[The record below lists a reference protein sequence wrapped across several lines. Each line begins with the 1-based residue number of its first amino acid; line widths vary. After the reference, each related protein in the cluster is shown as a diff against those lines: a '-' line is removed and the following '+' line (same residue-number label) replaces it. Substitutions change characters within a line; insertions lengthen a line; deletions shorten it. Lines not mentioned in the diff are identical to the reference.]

1 MDVWIVFTPIL
12 KILLYLA
19 GLAVVG
25 TKLFDLHFSKFQT
38 IDNMEYCNFLSRKSC
53 LYGLIISV
61 GMIFSIAGNLG
72 GELLSILDPIILE
85 LALTSKAGYSAI
97 FALIGFI
104 LIGISTRHK
113 IVSIKFLGWLGIGF
127 VLLSFIYTGHSQK
140 SGILAQI
147 LLLFHLICVAFWI
160 GSFIPLYNMCS
171 SAKTSN
177 LHVIAHRF
185 GILAVFYLVVLILS
199 GGSFAYI
206 LMNDISLLFNTS
218 YGNAFLIKMSLVSL
232 LLLFGALNKF
242 KNVPLIRNEPTVGSL
257 QLKKSIR
264 IEMYIV
270 LLILSSTSI
279 LTTSMTLPM
288 GG

>member
-1 MDVWIVFTPIL
+1 MDVWIVFTPVL
-12 KILLYLA
+12 KILLYLVA
-19 GLAVVG
+19 LAVVG
-25 TKLFDLHFSKFQT
+25 TKLFDLHFSKYQT
-38 IDNMEYCNFLSRKSC
+38 IDNIEYCYFLSQKCC
-53 LYGLIISV
+53 LYGFIISA
-61 GMIFSIAGNLG
+61 GLMFSIAGNLG
-72 GELLSILDPIILE
+72 GEFLSILDPIFFE
-85 LALTSKAGYSAI
+85 LALTSKAGYAAI

-104 LIGISTRHK
+104 LIIVSTRRK
-113 IVSIKFLGWLGIGF
+113 LVSLKVFGWLGVGF
-127 VLLSFIYTGHSQK
+127 VLLSFVYTGHSQK

-147 LLLFHLICVAFWI
+147 LLLFHLICVAFWL

-185 GILAVFYLVVLILS
+185 GILALFYLVVLIIS
-199 GGSFAYI
+199 GGLFAYI
-206 LMNDISLLFNTS
+206 LMNDISLLFSTS
-218 YGNAFLIKMSLVSL
+218 YGNAFLVKMSLVSL

-242 KNVPLIRNEPTVGSL
+242 KIVPLIKNEPSVGSI

-264 IEMYIV
+264 IEMFIA
-270 LLILSSTSI
+270 LLILSLTSI

>member
-12 KILLYLA
+12 KVLLYLA

-25 TKLFDLHFSKFQT
+25 TKLFDFHFSKFQT
-38 IDNMEYCNFLSRKSC
+38 IDNVEYCNFLSKKSC
-53 LYGLIISV
+53 LFGLIISV

-72 GELLSILDPIILE
+72 GEFLSILDPIILE
-85 LALTSKAGYSAI
+85 LALTSKAGYAAI
-97 FALIGFI
+97 FAFIGFI
-104 LIGISTRHK
+104 LIGISTRHEV
-113 IVSIKFLGWLGIGF
+113 VSLKVLGWLGIGF
-127 VLLSFIYTGHSQK
+127 VLLSFVYTGHSQK

-147 LLLFHLICVAFWI
+147 LLLFHLICVAFWL
-160 GSFIPLYNMCS
+160 GSFIPLYKMCS
-171 SAKTSN
+171 SAYTSN

-185 GILAVFYLVVLILS
+185 GIIAIFYLVVLIIS

-206 LMNDISLLFNTS
+206 LMNDISLLFDTS

-232 LLLFGALNKF
+232 LFLFGALNKF
-242 KNVPLIRNEPTVGSL
+242 KNVPLIKNEPTVGSM

-264 IEMYIV
+264 IEMYIA

>member
-1 MDVWIVFTPIL
+1 MVFTPVL
-12 KILLYLA
+12 KVLLYLV

-25 TKLFDLHFSKFQT
+25 TKLFDLHFSKYQT
-38 IDNMEYCNFLSRKSC
+38 IDNMEYCNFLSQKSC

-72 GELLSILDPIILE
+72 GEFLSILDPIILE
-85 LALTSKAGYSAI
+85 LALTSKAGYAAI
-97 FALIGFI
+97 FALVGFI
-104 LIGISTRHK
+104 LTVISTRHELVFLK
-113 IVSIKFLGWLGIGF
+113 LLGWLGIGF

-147 LLLFHLICVAFWI
+147 LLLFHLICVAFWL

-171 SAKTSN
+171 STNTSN

-185 GILAVFYLVVLILS
+185 GILAVFYLVVLIIS

-206 LMNDISLLFNTS
+206 LMNDISLLFDTS

-242 KNVPLIRNEPTVGSL
+242 KNVPLIKNEPTVGST

-264 IEMYIV
+264 IEMYIA

>member
-1 MDVWIVFTPIL
+1 MDVWIVLTPIL
-12 KILLYLA
+12 KVLLYLA

-25 TKLFDLHFSKFQT
+25 TKLFDLHFSKYQT
-38 IDNMEYCNFLSRKSC
+38 IDNMEYCNFLSKKSC

-72 GELLSILDPIILE
+72 GEFLSILDPIFFE
-85 LALTSKAGYSAI
+85 LALTSKAGYAAI

-104 LIGISTRHK
+104 LIVISTRRK
-113 IVSIKFLGWLGIGF
+113 LVSLKVFGWLGVGF
-127 VLLSFIYTGHSQK
+127 VLLSFVYTGHSQK

-147 LLLFHLICVAFWI
+147 LLLFHLICVAFWL

-171 SAKTSN
+171 SAKKSN

-185 GILAVFYLVVLILS
+185 GILALFYLVVLIIS
-199 GGSFAYI
+199 GGLFAYI
-206 LMNDISLLFNTS
+206 LMNDISLLFSTS
-218 YGNAFLIKMSLVSL
+218 YGNAFLVKMSLVSL

-242 KNVPLIRNEPTVGSL
+242 KNVPLIKNEPTVGSF

-264 IEMYIV
+264 IEMFIA
-270 LLILSSTSI
+270 LLILSLTSI

>member
-1 MDVWIVFTPIL
+1 MDVWIVLTPIL
-12 KILLYLA
+12 KVLLYLA

-25 TKLFDLHFSKFQT
+25 TKLFDLHFSKYQT
-38 IDNMEYCNFLSRKSC
+38 IDNMEYCNFLSKKSC

-72 GELLSILDPIILE
+72 GEFLSILDPIFFE
-85 LALTSKAGYSAI
+85 LALTSKAGYAAI

-104 LIGISTRHK
+104 LIVISTRRK
-113 IVSIKFLGWLGIGF
+113 LVSLKVFGWLGVGF
-127 VLLSFIYTGHSQK
+127 VLLSFLYTGHSQK
-140 SGILAQI
+140 FGILAQI
-147 LLLFHLICVAFWI
+147 LFLFHLICVAFWI

-171 SAKTSN
+171 SAKKSN

-185 GILAVFYLVVLILS
+185 GVLALFYLVVLIIS
-199 GGSFAYI
+199 GGLFAYI
-206 LMNDISLLFNTS
+206 LMNDISLLFSTS
-218 YGNAFLIKMSLVSL
+218 YGNAFLVKMSFVSL

-242 KNVPLIRNEPTVGSL
+242 KNVPLIKNEPSVGSF

-264 IEMYIV
+264 IEMFIA
-270 LLILSSTSI
+270 LLILSLTSI

>member
-12 KILLYLA
+12 KVLLYLA

-38 IDNMEYCNFLSRKSC
+38 IDNMEYCNFLSKKSC

-72 GELLSILDPIILE
+72 GEFLSILDPIILE
-85 LALTSKAGYSAI
+85 LALTSKAGYAAI

-104 LIGISTRHK
+104 LTVISTRHEL
-113 IVSIKFLGWLGIGF
+113 VSLKLLGWLGIGF

-171 SAKTSN
+171 SAKTSRSPYFRN
-177 LHVIAHRF
+177 QPIQ
-185 GILAVFYLVVLILS
+185 
-199 GGSFAYI
+199 
-206 LMNDISLLFNTS
+206 
-218 YGNAFLIKMSLVSL
+218 
-232 LLLFGALNKF
+232 
-242 KNVPLIRNEPTVGSL
+242 KN
-257 QLKKSIR
+257 
-264 IEMYIV
+264 
-270 LLILSSTSI
+270 
-279 LTTSMTLPM
+279 
-288 GG
+288 

>member
-12 KILLYLA
+12 KVLLYLA

-25 TKLFDLHFSKFQT
+25 TKLFDLHFSKYQT
-38 IDNMEYCNFLSRKSC
+38 IDNMEYCNFLSKKSC

-72 GELLSILDPIILE
+72 GEFLSILDPIFFE
-85 LALTSKAGYSAI
+85 LALTSKAGYAAI

-104 LIGISTRHK
+104 LIVISTRRK
-113 IVSIKFLGWLGIGF
+113 LVSLKVFGWLGVGF
-127 VLLSFIYTGHSQK
+127 VLLSFVYTGHSQK

-147 LLLFHLICVAFWI
+147 LLLFHLICVAFWL

-171 SAKTSN
+171 SANTSN

-185 GILAVFYLVVLILS
+185 GVLAVFYLVFLIIS

>member
-12 KILLYLA
+12 KVLLYLA

-25 TKLFDLHFSKFQT
+25 TKLFDFHFSKFQT
-38 IDNMEYCNFLSRKSC
+38 IDNVEYCNFLSKKSC
-53 LYGLIISV
+53 LFGLIISV

-85 LALTSKAGYSAI
+85 LALTSKAGYATI
-97 FALIGFI
+97 FALIGFT
-104 LIGISTRHK
+104 LTVISARYEL
-113 IVSIKFLGWLGIGF
+113 VSLKFLGWLGIGF

-147 LLLFHLICVAFWI
+147 LLLFHLICVAFWL

-171 SAKTSN
+171 SANTSN

-185 GILAVFYLVVLILS
+185 GIIAIFYLVVLIIS

-206 LMNDISLLFNTS
+206 LMNDISLLFDTS

-232 LLLFGALNKF
+232 LFLFGALNKF
-242 KNVPLIRNEPTVGSL
+242 KNVPLIKNEPTVGSM

-264 IEMYIV
+264 IEMYIA

>member
-12 KILLYLA
+12 KVLLYLA

-25 TKLFDLHFSKFQT
+25 TKLFDFHFSKFQT
-38 IDNMEYCNFLSRKSC
+38 IDNVEYCNFLSKKSC
-53 LYGLIISV
+53 LFGLIISV

-72 GELLSILDPIILE
+72 GEFLSILDPIILE
-85 LALTSKAGYSAI
+85 LALTSKAGYAAI
-97 FALIGFI
+97 FALIGFT
-104 LIGISTRHK
+104 LTVISARYEL
-113 IVSIKFLGWLGIGF
+113 VSLKFLGWLGIGF

-147 LLLFHLICVAFWI
+147 LLLFHLICVAFWL

-185 GILAVFYLVVLILS
+185 GILAVFYLAVLIIS

-206 LMNDISLLFNTS
+206 LMNDISLLFSTS

-242 KNVPLIRNEPTVGSL
+242 KNVPLIKNEPTVGSIPVSYTHL
-257 QLKKSIR
+257 
-264 IEMYIV
+264 
-270 LLILSSTSI
+270 
-279 LTTSMTLPM
+279 TLPTT
-288 GG
+288 

>member
-1 MDVWIVFTPIL
+1 MDVWIVCTPVL
-12 KILLYLA
+12 KVLLYLV

-25 TKLFDLHFSKFQT
+25 TKLFSLHFSKYQS
-38 IDNMEYCNFLSRKSC
+38 IDNLEYCNLLFQKSC

-61 GMIFSIAGNLG
+61 GMIFSITGNLG
-72 GELLSILDPIILE
+72 GEFLSILDPIILE
-85 LALTSKAGYSAI
+85 LAITSKAGYAAI

-104 LIGISTRHK
+104 LTVVSTRHEV
-113 IVSIKFLGWLGIGF
+113 VSLKVLGWLGIGF

-147 LLLFHLICVAFWI
+147 LLLFHLICVAFWL

-177 LHVIAHRF
+177 LHIIAHRF
-185 GILAVFYLVVLILS
+185 GILAVFYLAVLIIS
-199 GGSFAYI
+199 GGLFAYI
-206 LMNDISLLFNTS
+206 LMNDISLLFSTS

-242 KNVPLIRNEPTVGSL
+242 KNVPLIKNEPTVGSI

-264 IEMYIV
+264 IEMFIA
-270 LLILSSTSI
+270 LLILSLTSI

>member
-1 MDVWIVFTPIL
+1 MDVWIVFTPVL
-12 KILLYLA
+12 KVLLYIV
-19 GLAVVG
+19 GLVVVG
-25 TKLFDLHFSKFQT
+25 TKFFDLHFRKYQT
-38 IDNMEYCNFLSRKSC
+38 KDNMEHCNSLSQKSC

-61 GMIFSIAGNLG
+61 GMIFSITGNLG
-72 GELLSILDPIILE
+72 GEFLSILDPIILE
-85 LALTSKAGYSAI
+85 LALTSKGGYAAI
-97 FALIGFI
+97 FALIGFTLT
-104 LIGISTRHK
+104 LISARYEL
-113 IVSIKFLGWLGIGF
+113 VSLKVLGWLGIGF

-147 LLLFHLICVAFWI
+147 LLLFHLICVAFWL

-171 SAKTSN
+171 STNTSN

-185 GILAVFYLVVLILS
+185 GILAVFYLVVLIIS

-206 LMNDISLLFNTS
+206 LMNDISLLFDTS

-242 KNVPLIRNEPTVGSL
+242 KNVPLIKNEPTVGSI

-264 IEMYIV
+264 IEMYIA
-270 LLILSSTSI
+270 LLILSLTSI

>member
-1 MDVWIVFTPIL
+1 
-12 KILLYLA
+12 
-19 GLAVVG
+19 
-25 TKLFDLHFSKFQT
+25 
-38 IDNMEYCNFLSRKSC
+38 
-53 LYGLIISV
+53 
-61 GMIFSIAGNLG
+61 MIFSIAGNLG
-72 GELLSILDPIILE
+72 GEFLSILDPIILE
-85 LALTSKAGYSAI
+85 LALTSKAGYAAI

-104 LIGISTRHK
+104 LTVISTRHEL
-113 IVSIKFLGWLGIGF
+113 VSLKLLGWLGIGF

-147 LLLFHLICVAFWI
+147 LLLFHLICVAFWL

-171 SAKTSN
+171 STNTSN

-185 GILAVFYLVVLILS
+185 GILAVFYLVVLIIS

-206 LMNDISLLFNTS
+206 LMNDISLLFDTS

-242 KNVPLIRNEPTVGSL
+242 KNVPLIKNEPTIGSI
-257 QLKKSIR
+257 QLKKTIR
-264 IEMYIV
+264 IEMFIA
-270 LLILSSTSI
+270 LLILSLTSI

>member
-1 MDVWIVFTPIL
+1 MDVWIVFTPVL
-12 KILLYLA
+12 KVLLYLV

-38 IDNMEYCNFLSRKSC
+38 TDNMEYCNFLSKKSC

-72 GELLSILDPIILE
+72 GEFLSILDPIILE
-85 LALTSKAGYSAI
+85 LALTSKAGYAAI
-97 FALIGFI
+97 FALVGFI
-104 LIGISTRHK
+104 LTVISTRHELVFLK
-113 IVSIKFLGWLGIGF
+113 LLGWLGIGF

-147 LLLFHLICVAFWI
+147 LLLFHLICVAFWL

-171 SAKTSN
+171 STNTSN

-185 GILAVFYLVVLILS
+185 GILAIFYLAVLIIS

-206 LMNDISLLFNTS
+206 LMNDISLLFSTS

-242 KNVPLIRNEPTVGSL
+242 KNVPLIKNEPKVGSF

-264 IEMYIV
+264 IEMFIA
-270 LLILSSTSI
+270 LLILSLTSI

>member
-1 MDVWIVFTPIL
+1 MDVWIVLTPIL
-12 KILLYLA
+12 KVLLYLA

-25 TKLFDLHFSKFQT
+25 TKLFDLHFSKYQT
-38 IDNMEYCNFLSRKSC
+38 IDNMEYCNFLSKKSC

-72 GELLSILDPIILE
+72 GEFLSILDPIFFE
-85 LALTSKAGYSAI
+85 LALTSKAGYAAI

-104 LIGISTRHK
+104 LIVISTRRK
-113 IVSIKFLGWLGIGF
+113 LVSLKVFGWLGVGF
-127 VLLSFIYTGHSQK
+127 VLLSFVYTGHSQK
-140 SGILAQI
+140 FGILAQI

-171 SAKTSN
+171 SAKKSN

-185 GILAVFYLVVLILS
+185 GILALFYLVVLIIS
-199 GGSFAYI
+199 GGLFAYI
-206 LMNDISLLFNTS
+206 LMNDISLLFSTS
-218 YGNAFLIKMSLVSL
+218 YGNAFLVKMSFVSL

-242 KNVPLIRNEPTVGSL
+242 KNVPLIKNEPSVGSF

-264 IEMYIV
+264 IEMFIA
-270 LLILSSTSI
+270 LLILSLTSI

>member
-12 KILLYLA
+12 KVLLYLA

-38 IDNMEYCNFLSRKSC
+38 IENMEYCNFLSKKSC

-72 GELLSILDPIILE
+72 GEFLSILDPIILE
-85 LALTSKAGYSAI
+85 LALTSKAGYAAI

-104 LIGISTRHK
+104 LIGISTRHE

-185 GILAVFYLVVLILS
+185 GVLAIFYLVVLIS

-206 LMNDISLLFNTS
+206 LMNDIGLLFSTS

-232 LLLFGALNKF
+232 LFLFGALNKF
-242 KNVPLIRNEPTVGSL
+242 KNVPLIKNEPTVGSM

-264 IEMYIV
+264 IEMYIA

>member
-1 MDVWIVFTPIL
+1 MDVWIVLTPIL
-12 KILLYLA
+12 KVLLYLA

-25 TKLFDLHFSKFQT
+25 TKLFDLHFSKYQT
-38 IDNMEYCNFLSRKSC
+38 IDNMEYCNFLSKKSC

-72 GELLSILDPIILE
+72 GEFLSILDPIFFE
-85 LALTSKAGYSAI
+85 LALTSKAGYAAI

-104 LIGISTRHK
+104 LIVISTRRK
-113 IVSIKFLGWLGIGF
+113 LVSLKVFGWLGVGF
-127 VLLSFIYTGHSQK
+127 VLLSFVYTGHSQK

-171 SAKTSN
+171 SAKKSN

-185 GILAVFYLVVLILS
+185 GILALFYLVVLIIS
-199 GGSFAYI
+199 GGLFAYI
-206 LMNDISLLFNTS
+206 LMNDISLLFSTS
-218 YGNAFLIKMSLVSL
+218 YGNAFLVKMSFVSL

-242 KNVPLIRNEPTVGSL
+242 KNVPLIKNEPSVGSF

-264 IEMYIV
+264 IEMFIA
-270 LLILSSTSI
+270 LLILSLTSI

>member
-12 KILLYLA
+12 KVLFYLA

-25 TKLFDLHFSKFQT
+25 TKLFDFHFSKFQT
-38 IDNMEYCNFLSRKSC
+38 IDNVEYCNFLSKKSC

-72 GELLSILDPIILE
+72 GEFLSILDPIILE
-85 LALTSKAGYSAI
+85 LALTSKAGYAAI
-97 FALIGFI
+97 FALIGFT
-104 LIGISTRHK
+104 LTVISARYEL
-113 IVSIKFLGWLGIGF
+113 VSLKVLGWLGIGF

-147 LLLFHLICVAFWI
+147 LLLFHLICVAFWL

-171 SAKTSN
+171 SANTSN

-185 GILAVFYLVVLILS
+185 GIIAIFYLVVLIIS

-206 LMNDISLLFNTS
+206 LMNDISLLFDTS

-232 LLLFGALNKF
+232 LFLFGALNKF
-242 KNVPLIRNEPTVGSL
+242 KNVPLIKNEPTVGSM

-264 IEMYIV
+264 IEMYIA

>member
-1 MDVWIVFTPIL
+1 
-12 KILLYLA
+12 
-19 GLAVVG
+19 
-25 TKLFDLHFSKFQT
+25 
-38 IDNMEYCNFLSRKSC
+38 
-53 LYGLIISV
+53 
-61 GMIFSIAGNLG
+61 
-72 GELLSILDPIILE
+72 
-85 LALTSKAGYSAI
+85 
-97 FALIGFI
+97 
-104 LIGISTRHK
+104 
-113 IVSIKFLGWLGIGF
+113 
-127 VLLSFIYTGHSQK
+127 
-140 SGILAQI
+140 
-147 LLLFHLICVAFWI
+147 
-160 GSFIPLYNMCS
+160 MCS

-185 GILAVFYLVVLILS
+185 GILAVFYLAVLIIS

-206 LMNDISLLFNTS
+206 LMNDISLLFDTS

-242 KNVPLIRNEPTVGSL
+242 KNVPLIKNEPTVGSI

-264 IEMYIV
+264 IEMYIA

>member
-12 KILLYLA
+12 KVLLYLA

-38 IDNMEYCNFLSRKSC
+38 IDNMEYCNFLSKKSC

-85 LALTSKAGYSAI
+85 LALTSKAGYAAI

-104 LIGISTRHK
+104 LIGISTRHE
-113 IVSIKFLGWLGIGF
+113 IVSIKFLGWLGVGF
-127 VLLSFIYTGHSQK
+127 VVLSFIYTGHSQK

-171 SAKTSN
+171 STNTSN

-185 GILAVFYLVVLILS
+185 GILAVFYLFVLIIS
-199 GGSFAYI
+199 GGLFAYI
-206 LMNDISLLFNTS
+206 LMNDISLLFSTS

-242 KNVPLIRNEPTVGSL
+242 KNVPLIKNEPTVGSF

-264 IEMYIV
+264 IEMFIA
-270 LLILSSTSI
+270 LLILSLTSI

>member
-1 MDVWIVFTPIL
+1 MDVWIVLTPIL
-12 KILLYLA
+12 KVLLYLA

-38 IDNMEYCNFLSRKSC
+38 IDNMEYCNFLSRRSC

-85 LALTSKAGYSAI
+85 LALTSKAGYAAI
-97 FALIGFI
+97 FALIGFT
-104 LIGISTRHK
+104 LTVISARYEL
-113 IVSIKFLGWLGIGF
+113 VSLKFLGWLGIGF

-147 LLLFHLICVAFWI
+147 LLFFHLICVAFWL
-160 GSFIPLYNMCS
+160 GSFIPLYKMCS
-171 SAKTSN
+171 SAYTSN

-185 GILAVFYLVVLILS
+185 GIIAIFYLVVLIIS

-206 LMNDISLLFNTS
+206 LMNDISLLFDTS

-232 LLLFGALNKF
+232 LFLFGALNKF
-242 KNVPLIRNEPTVGSL
+242 KNVPLIKNEPTVGSM

-264 IEMYIV
+264 IEMYIA

>member
-1 MDVWIVFTPIL
+1 MVFTPVL
-12 KILLYLA
+12 KVLLYLV

-25 TKLFDLHFSKFQT
+25 TKLFDLHFSKYQT
-38 IDNMEYCNFLSRKSC
+38 IDNMEYCNFLSQKSC

-72 GELLSILDPIILE
+72 GEFLSILDPIILE
-85 LALTSKAGYSAI
+85 LALTSKAGYAAI

-104 LIGISTRHK
+104 LTVISTRHK
-113 IVSIKFLGWLGIGF
+113 VASLKFLGWLGIGF

-147 LLLFHLICVAFWI
+147 LLLFHLICVAFWL

-185 GILAVFYLVVLILS
+185 GILAVFYLAVLIIS

-206 LMNDISLLFNTS
+206 LMNDIGLLFSTS
-218 YGNAFLIKMSLVSL
+218 YGNAFLIKISLVS
-232 LLLFGALNKF
+232 
-242 KNVPLIRNEPTVGSL
+242 VSYTHLIAHETN
-257 QLKKSIR
+257 
-264 IEMYIV
+264 
-270 LLILSSTSI
+270 
-279 LTTSMTLPM
+279 
-288 GG
+288 

>member
-12 KILLYLA
+12 KVLLYLA

-25 TKLFDLHFSKFQT
+25 TKLFDFHFSKFQT
-38 IDNMEYCNFLSRKSC
+38 IDNVEYCNFLSKKSC

-72 GELLSILDPIILE
+72 GEFLSILDPIILE
-85 LALTSKAGYSAI
+85 LALTSKAGYAAI

-104 LIGISTRHK
+104 LIGISTRHE
-113 IVSIKFLGWLGIGF
+113 IVSLKFLGWLGIGF
-127 VLLSFIYTGHSQK
+127 VLLSFVYTGHSQK

-147 LLLFHLICVAFWI
+147 LLLFHLICVAFWL

-171 SAKTSN
+171 SANTSN

-185 GILAVFYLVVLILS
+185 GVLAVFYLVILIIS

-218 YGNAFLIKMSLVSL
+218 YGNAFSH
-232 LLLFGALNKF
+232 
-242 KNVPLIRNEPTVGSL
+242 
-257 QLKKSIR
+257 
-264 IEMYIV
+264 
-270 LLILSSTSI
+270 
-279 LTTSMTLPM
+279 
-288 GG
+288 

>member
-12 KILLYLA
+12 KVLLYLA

-38 IDNMEYCNFLSRKSC
+38 IENMKYCNFLSKKSC

-72 GELLSILDPIILE
+72 GEFLSILDPIILE
-85 LALTSKAGYSAI
+85 LALTSKAGYAAI

-104 LIGISTRHK
+104 LIGISTRHE

-185 GILAVFYLVVLILS
+185 GILAVFYLAVLIIS

-206 LMNDISLLFNTS
+206 LMNDIGLLFSTS

-242 KNVPLIRNEPTVGSL
+242 KNVPLIRKEPTVGSL